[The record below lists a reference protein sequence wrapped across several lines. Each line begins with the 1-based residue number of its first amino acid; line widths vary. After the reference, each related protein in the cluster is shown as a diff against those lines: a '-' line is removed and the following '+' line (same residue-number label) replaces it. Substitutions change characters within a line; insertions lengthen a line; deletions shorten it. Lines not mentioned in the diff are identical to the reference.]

1 MQVEELIHVLLIA
14 GKVYLPLLSHV
25 LEETLLVLF
34 DIFSQTEFQ
43 LYFGYLDPLL
53 ALPGHLPIIFPVCVP
68 LPPVPMHFAFV
79 F

>member
-25 LEETLLVLF
+25 LEETLLVSF
-34 DIFSQTEFQ
+34 DVFSQIEFQ
-43 LYFGYLDPLL
+43 VCFGFLDPLL
-53 ALPGHLPIIFPVCVP
+53 ALPGHIPIIFPVSAP
-68 LPPVPMHFAFV
+68 LLPVPMHFAFV